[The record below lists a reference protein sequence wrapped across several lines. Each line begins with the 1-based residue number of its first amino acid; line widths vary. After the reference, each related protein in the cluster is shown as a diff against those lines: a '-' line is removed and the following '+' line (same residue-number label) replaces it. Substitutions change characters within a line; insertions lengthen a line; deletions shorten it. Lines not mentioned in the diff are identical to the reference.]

1 MTGVCVV
8 LSSGGPWSTAEVAS
22 AKGRWDGMSFAWIAI
37 VSIFVGRGR
46 LYILWLAHGL
56 LKVSV
61 AAMEIQDAYFLS
73 QFPSRSELPRRR
85 RDGIEWRKLFRRFV
99 LVGWVL
105 ALLAVFGVWF
115 AFGKWR
121 QWHGELERARASVAQ
136 LNAEIERQ
144 QVLNAYSTAQA
155 LELADAMQKVV
166 LSGSDPQQSFL
177 AALVP
182 EALKIQVT
190 HGIPASAT
198 MAMAIYESGYGKSE
212 LALTANNFFGMKAFE
227 QVWSGEKVYLPTK
240 DSGRATMAYFRSYP
254 SVAAAVQGYADF
266 LKQERYREAHAHRNG
281 RDFVAAVLRA
291 GYCPDGNYLEHITE
305 IIRRHKLDALDVA
318 RVPQAGPSGPLAMR
332 GDG

>member
-1 MTGVCVV
+1 
-8 LSSGGPWSTAEVAS
+8 
-22 AKGRWDGMSFAWIAI
+22 
-37 VSIFVGRGR
+37 
-46 LYILWLAHGL
+46 
-56 LKVSV
+56 
-61 AAMEIQDAYFLS
+61 MEIQDAYFLS

-85 RDGIEWRKLFRRFV
+85 RDGVEWRKLFRRFV
-99 LVGWVL
+99 MAGW
-105 ALLAVFGVWF
+105 LLAFLAACGACF
-115 AFGKWR
+115 AIGQWR
-121 QWHGELERARASVAQ
+121 RWCGELESTRASVAR
-136 LNAEIERQ
+136 LNAEIDRQ

-166 LSGSDPQQSFL
+166 LSGSGSQQPFL

-182 EALKIQVT
+182 EALRIQVT

-227 QVWSGEKVYLPTK
+227 SVWSGEKVHLPTR
-240 DSGRATMAYFRSYP
+240 DSGKATMAYFRSYP

-266 LKQERYREAHAHRNG
+266 LQQERYRGAHAHRNG

-305 IIRRHKLDALDVA
+305 IIQRHRLDGLDVV
-318 RVPQAGPSGPLAMR
+318 RVPGKPSPTPLAMR
-332 GDG
+332 GDE